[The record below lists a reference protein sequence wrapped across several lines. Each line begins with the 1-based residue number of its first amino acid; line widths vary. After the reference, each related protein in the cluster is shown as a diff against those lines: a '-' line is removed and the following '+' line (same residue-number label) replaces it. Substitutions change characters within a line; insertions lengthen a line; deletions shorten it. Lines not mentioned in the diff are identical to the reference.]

1 MDYTDLQQSLIRGDH
16 AATAALTTAALS
28 SGARPV
34 EILDEGLL
42 PAMQVVGKRFRE
54 GEIFLPEVLVAARA
68 MKSAMAVLDPHLA
81 ASSYVPKGSVLL
93 GTVKGDVHD
102 IGKNL
107 VGVMLR
113 GAGFKVIDIG
123 TGCNAEKFLQS
134 VREHRPDVIGLSAL
148 LTTTMTYMKTVIE
161 TLRAAEIHVPVI
173 VGGAPVSASFAAEIG
188 ADGSARSAAE
198 AVELVERLV
207 SKPGRS

>member
-1 MDYTDLQQSLIRGDH
+1 MDFTELQNALIRGDH
-16 AATAALTTAALS
+16 VATAELTSQQVKA
-28 SGARPV
+28 GVKPV
-34 EILDEGLL
+34 EILDQGLL

-54 GEIFLPEVLVAARA
+54 GEIFLPEVLVVARA
-68 MKSAMAVLDPHLA
+68 MKTAMAVLDPLLA

-123 TGCNAEKFLQS
+123 TGCSAEKFLQA
-134 VREHRPDVIGLSAL
+134 VREHRPDVVGLSAL
-148 LTTTMTYMKTVIE
+148 LTTTMTYMKTVIDV
-161 TLRAAEIHVPVI
+161 LRAAEQRIPII
-173 VGGAPVSASFAAEIG
+173 VGGAPISAAFAAEIG
-188 ADGSARSAAE
+188 ATGSARTAAE
-198 AVELVERLV
+198 AVDLVERLV
-207 SKPGRS
+207 MKGGA

>member
-1 MDYTDLQQSLIRGDH
+1 MDFADLQQSLIRGDH
-16 AATAALTTAALS
+16 QATADLTAQAVQAGTKPA
-28 SGARPV
+28 
-34 EILDEGLL
+34 EILDHGLL
-42 PAMQVVGKRFRE
+42 PAMQVVGRRFRE

-68 MKSAMAVLDPHLA
+68 MKAAMTVLDPHLA

-123 TGCNAEKFLQS
+123 TGCSAEKFLQA
-134 VREHRPDVIGLSAL
+134 VREHRPDVVGLSAL

-161 TLRAAEIHVPVI
+161 TLRAAEVRVPVI
-173 VGGAPVSASFAAEIG
+173 VGGAPVSAAFASEIG
-188 ADGSARSAAE
+188 ADGSAHTAAE
-198 AVELVERLV
+198 AVELVERLLT
-207 SKPGRS
+207 SRST